1 MSDFPRF
8 FSFSFFFS
16 PWSECQGGTKHSL
29 RLFQPKINSEKN
41 GTDRPIAR
49 EAEKKPGDSSYVCK
63 TPIDT
68 GSGEKGGVQGTSV
81 INLESI

>member
-1 MSDFPRF
+1 MSVKKEQSTLWD
-8 FSFSFFFS
+8 FFS
-16 PWSECQGGTKHSL
+16 PKL
-29 RLFQPKINSEKN
+29 ILKKN

-68 GSGEKGGVQGTSV
+68 GSAEQGGVRGTRA